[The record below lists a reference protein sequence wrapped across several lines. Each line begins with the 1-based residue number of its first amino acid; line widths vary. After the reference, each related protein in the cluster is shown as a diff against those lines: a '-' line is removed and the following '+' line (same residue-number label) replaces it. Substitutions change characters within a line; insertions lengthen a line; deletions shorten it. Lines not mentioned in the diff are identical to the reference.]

1 MAESRVGSFFKSV
14 VMWVFFALFLLVGLG
29 AMFTSFASGLI
40 LLIAAC
46 IFVPQIN
53 RAIQAKTNFVITPGA
68 RTVVALVCLGL
79 FFYTSNKALDA
90 DRVERQAKEAQV
102 AQQKAEQAQKERRDY
117 VSANK
122 DAILAEMN
130 GLIAKQD
137 FAGATA
143 LGSKYSNAGSFE
155 IDQALSKVSAQ
166 KAESDKQSKKS
177 ALLSDLAKLKPDDFK
192 SLASTYTQLSAIDS
206 SYQANADKFSK
217 LDAQKNA
224 EINAIVAAE
233 IARNRRKSEGLAWN
247 YSDSEDSMSGKP
259 IRRAYVSSINTV
271 DFKFPYSGTQRATLT
286 IRKHPRWGTSV
297 YIAIE
302 KGQFVCGY
310 DDCDVRVRFS
320 KGNAQR
326 MGASEPDDH
335 SSNLLFISNASSF
348 INQARKSDKV
358 YIETDVYQEG
368 SRVFEFDTSGLEWK

>member
-217 LDAQKNA
+217 LDAQKTA

-368 SRVFEFDTSGLEWK
+368 SRVFEFDISDLEWK